1 MLLSALHTLE
11 RVILAGRAL
20 GPLGT
25 SGATIPRLFS
35 SLAPDLE
42 GTSISELATESRRT
56 LKRILSPRTIGAEK
70 SKCSPFSHTPL
81 SPCILCNLLALCPP
95 SVVCPVGSRV
105 LTAFQ
110 VGLEKESDLHSRLLD
125 HGFSV
130 LDARVSKD
138 YQQCYIIWN
147 CFEKRRH
154 RCERILEAGMQRL
167 KTSAARQFKK
177 RKLPRFE
184 MIFDDSDGVEALITA
199 SRHPIEE
206 EEEEKED
213 EFLVINTRQRDSND
227 GSVDEGSTAH
237 EHPPALMRH
246 LGLKEAHAHLLG
258 DLSFHDLLQLHRTGK
273 LVRLVCERD
282 ARAGRRPKSD
292 MSESR
297 V

>member
-1 MLLSALHTLE
+1 
-11 RVILAGRAL
+11 
-20 GPLGT
+20 
-25 SGATIPRLFS
+25 
-35 SLAPDLE
+35 
-42 GTSISELATESRRT
+42 
-56 LKRILSPRTIGAEK
+56 
-70 SKCSPFSHTPL
+70 
-81 SPCILCNLLALCPP
+81 
-95 SVVCPVGSRV
+95 
-105 LTAFQ
+105 
-110 VGLEKESDLHSRLLD
+110 
-125 HGFSV
+125 
-130 LDARVSKD
+130 
-138 YQQCYIIWN
+138 
-147 CFEKRRH
+147 
-154 RCERILEAGMQRL
+154 MQRL

-282 ARAGRRPKSD
+282 ARAGRRPGLGRGLPRGLPQGLSPHD
-292 MSESR
+292 GLRNGAQAGRGAAAAGVGAAPGAARRGRPRPALATRPASPVLGRGRRRGRLPVLGPENG
-297 V
+297 